1 MSFLNYLIET
11 SLENI
16 KSDVELSNW
25 MKKNI
30 KYKEFTKL
38 MSADEV
44 MKERKGSC
52 HDQVMFELYWLKK
65 LGYNPKAIFFIEY
78 NDNNGG
84 ETHSFVYYSK
94 KDKVCW
100 FENAWGGNA
109 GIKEFTSLSDIKN
122 YIRQCHKDGKL
133 GNIKTYPNIEIT
145 SFKNHKP
152 GESLREFV
160 DICVRN

>member
-52 HDQVMFELYWLKK
+52 HDQVMFELYWLGK